1 MQLNWTASW
10 LGGQLPAVRE
20 RRVTKNMK
28 ERLKELL
35 FLHGASPEASDLNLL
50 KLADF
55 LGVPSHSDTLGN
67 DGDNPWQ
74 AVLQHSRGD
83 DCAVCVGA
91 STLRKCFDRSAL
103 AQRLEVDGLGS
114 SVQLFVYGF
123 DPQDGDSELVHSLS
137 NGAFDAVRPLDGR
150 ADHYCVSGKYRPFCQ
165 EFSGLSFGPVAREND
180 LVFDVDLKQERLAD
194 YIRIGDRPFLAGI
207 QSGAVQVTLAG
218 TREILDIDAPVA
230 PGVRPL
236 DWFSRLVPPLMFLR
250 YAFGDRCWQP
260 GKKLACFIVDDPLL
274 HDRHGFLEFDTLLA
288 AMEQEDFATNLAF
301 IPWNYR
307 RSHPRVAELF
317 RRHPRRLSLSIH
329 GCDHTK
335 GEFGD
340 KAAAPLLFKARTTR
354 ARMAKH
360 RELTG
365 VPCDN
370 VMVFPQGV
378 FSTAALR
385 AMKQAG
391 FLAAV
396 NSTPFP
402 VDDSSEKLRVRDLLS
417 PAVARHSSLPLFIR
431 HYPTCPAE
439 FALDLFLGKPALMVE
454 HHDYFREGYQQLE
467 ALAAQINHL
476 NDTIYWCGL
485 EEIARNSF
493 LWRTDAAEIVHVR
506 LFCDQSMVANN
517 WPTPRFF
524 KFSKSLDRDQLKP
537 PVVAA
542 NGDYVTSVTAENE
555 FCFERMLQPGEQ
567 VAIELGTAEGALNGE
582 LRFGSAWYRAKVFA
596 RRRLCELRD
605 NYAYRISLF
614 GSNWSPRK
622 TVMR

>member
-1 MQLNWTASW
+1 
-10 LGGQLPAVRE
+10 
-20 RRVTKNMK
+20 MK

-35 FLHGASPEASDLNLL
+35 VLHGPSPEASDLNLL

-55 LGVPSHSDTLGN
+55 LGVPSHSDTLAN
-67 DGDNPWQ
+67 SCDNPWE
-74 AVLQHSRGD
+74 AILQHSQKD

-103 AQRLEVDGLGS
+103 AQTFEVDGSGS

-123 DPQDGDSELVHSLS
+123 DPQDGASELVRALS
-137 NGAFDAVRPLDGR
+137 NGVFDAVRPLDGR
-150 ADHYCVSGKYRPFCQ
+150 ADQYCVSGKYRPFCQ
-165 EFSGLSFGPVAREND
+165 EFSGLSFGPVAGEND
-180 LVFDVDLKQERLAD
+180 LVFDVALKQERIAD

-207 QSGAVQVTLAG
+207 QSGAIQVTLAG

-230 PGVRPL
+230 PGVCPL
-236 DWFSRLVPPLMFLR
+236 DWFSRLMPALMFLR

-260 GKKLACFIVDDPLL
+260 AKKLACFIVDDPLL
-274 HDRHGFLEFDTLLA
+274 HDRHGFLEYDTLLA
-288 AMEQEDFATNLAF
+288 AMEQDDFAMNLAF

-307 RSHPRVAELF
+307 RSRPRVAELF
-317 RRHPRRLSLSIH
+317 RTHPRRLSLSIH

-340 KAAAPLLFKARTTR
+340 TAAARLLSKARTSR

-360 RELTG
+360 REVTG

-370 VMVFPQGV
+370 VMVFPHGV

-385 AMKQAG
+385 ATKQAG

-402 VDDSSEKLRVRDLLS
+402 VDDPPEKLRGRDLLS
-417 PAVARHSSLPLFIR
+417 PAVTRHSSLPLFIR
-431 HYPTCPAE
+431 HYPTRPAE

-454 HHDYFREGYQQLE
+454 HHEYFRDGYQRLE
-467 ALAAQINHL
+467 AFAAQINHL

-485 EEIARNSF
+485 EEIARNSC
-493 LWRTDAAEIVHVR
+493 LWRTDADEIVHVR
-506 LFCDQSMVANN
+506 LFCDQSVVTNN
-517 WPTPRFF
+517 SPTPRCF
-524 KFSKSLDRDQLKP
+524 KFSKSLDQDQLKP
-537 PVVAA
+537 PAVAA
-542 NGDYVTSVTAENE
+542 NGDYMTTVTADSE
-555 FCFERMLQPGEQ
+555 FCFERTLQPGEQ
-567 VAIELGTAEGALNGE
+567 VAIELGAPEEALNGG

-605 NYAYRISLF
+605 NYAYRVSLL

>member
-1 MQLNWTASW
+1 MQPN
-10 LGGQLPAVRE
+10 
-20 RRVTKNMK
+20 
-28 ERLKELL
+28 ELVIV
-35 FLHGASPEASDLNLL
+35 HECDPKPSDLNLI
-50 KLADF
+50 KLATF
-55 LGVPSHSDTLGN
+55 MGVPVRGVSVAGN
-67 DGDNPWQ
+67 ADGQ
-74 AVLQHSRGD
+74 GSEILHVMRGAGCVAVS
-83 DCAVCVGA
+83 A
-91 STLRKCFDRSAL
+91 STLRQCLSRSSL
-103 AQRLEVDGLGS
+103 PNMLKGMEVES
-114 SVQLFVYGF
+114 AMKLFVYGF
-123 DPQDGDSELVHSLS
+123 GLGSGESELVRALSSGSFSSLRRP
-137 NGAFDAVRPLDGR
+137 DASENQ
-150 ADHYCVSGKYRPFCQ
+150 YCVSTNSKSFCQ
-165 EFSGLSFGPVAREND
+165 EFCGLTFGTADRGND
-180 LVFDVDLKQERLAD
+180 SVFQRSKSEGRTVDLIRLG
-194 YIRIGDRPFLAGI
+194 GDTFLAGVQNGASFI
-207 QSGAVQVTLAG
+207 VLSGARQ
-218 TREILDIDAPVA
+218 ILDIDAAVA
-230 PGVRPL
+230 RGVRPL
-236 DWFSRLVPPLMFLR
+236 DWFSRLVPALMFLR

-288 AMEQEDFATNLAF
+288 AMEQEGFTTNLAF

-317 RRHPRRLSLSIH
+317 RKHPQRLSLSIH

-340 KAAAPLLFKARTTR
+340 TAAAPLLSKARASR

-385 AMKQAG
+385 AMKQTG

-402 VDDSSEKLRVRDLLS
+402 VDDPPEKLRVRDLLS
-417 PAVARHSSLPLFIR
+417 PAVTRHSSLPLFIR
-431 HYPTCPAE
+431 RYPRHIAE

-454 HHDYFREGYQQLE
+454 HHDYFRDGYHQLK
-467 ALAAQINHL
+467 AFAAQINHL
-476 NDTIYWCGL
+476 NDTSYWCGL

-506 LFCDQSMVANN
+506 LFCDQSIVANN
-517 WPTPRFF
+517 WPTPRHF
-524 KFSKSLDRDQLKP
+524 KFWKSLDRDQLKP
-537 PVVAA
+537 PAVAA
-542 NGDYVTSVTAENE
+542 NGEYVTTVTSESE
-555 FCFERMLQPGEQ
+555 VCFERTLQPGEQ
-567 VAIELGTAEGALNGE
+567 MAIELAAPEGALSGG

-605 NYAYRISLF
+605 NYLCRISLL
-614 GSNWSPRK
+614 GYDWSPRK
-622 TVMR
+622 TVMRQN

>member
-1 MQLNWTASW
+1 MS
-10 LGGQLPAVRE
+10 
-20 RRVTKNMK
+20 

-35 FLHGASPEASDLNLL
+35 VLHATSPEASDLNLL

-55 LGVPSHSDTLGN
+55 LGVPSHSDTLAN
-67 DGDNPWQ
+67 SCDNPWE

-91 STLRKCFDRSAL
+91 STLRKCFGRSAL
-103 AQRLEVDGLGS
+103 AQRLRVDGLGC

-123 DPQDGDSELVHSLS
+123 DPQDGDSELVHALS

-150 ADHYCVSGKYRPFCQ
+150 ADQYCVSGKYRPFCQ

-180 LVFDVDLKQERLAD
+180 LVFNVVPKQERMAD

-218 TREILDIDAPVA
+218 TREILDIDASVA

-236 DWFSRLVPPLMFLR
+236 EWFARLVPTLMFLR

-260 GKKLACFIVDDPLL
+260 GEKLACFIVDDPLL

-288 AMEQEDFATNLAF
+288 AMKREDFATNLAF

-317 RRHPRRLSLSIH
+317 RKHPQRLSLSIH

-335 GEFGD
+335 REFGGT
-340 KAAAPLLFKARTTR
+340 AAAPLLSKAGASR

-402 VDDSSEKLRVRDLLS
+402 VDDPPEKLRVRDLLS
-417 PAVARHSSLPLFIR
+417 PAVTRHSSLPLFIR
-431 HYPTCPAE
+431 HYPTRLAE

-454 HHDYFREGYQQLE
+454 HHDYFRDGYHQLE
-467 ALAAQINHL
+467 AFAAQINHL
-476 NDTIYWCGL
+476 SDSIEWRGL
-485 EEIARNSF
+485 EEIVRNSY
-493 LWRTDAAEIVHVR
+493 LWRTDAGGVVHVR
-506 LFCDQSMVANN
+506 LFCDDSVVRND
-517 WPTPRFF
+517 WPTPRQFR
-524 KFSKSLDRDQLKP
+524 FSKSLDRDQLKP
-537 PVVAA
+537 PAVAA
-542 NGDYVTSVTAENE
+542 NGEYVTTVTAESE
-555 FCFERMLQPGEQ
+555 VCFERTLQPGEQ
-567 VAIELGTAEGALNGE
+567 VAIELGAPEGALSGG

-605 NYAYRISLF
+605 NYLCRISLF
-614 GSNWSPRK
+614 GSDWSPRK
-622 TVMR
+622 TVMRQN

>member
-1 MQLNWTASW
+1 M
-10 LGGQLPAVRE
+10 R
-20 RRVTKNMK
+20 

-35 FLHGASPEASDLNLL
+35 FLHGASPETSDLNLL

-55 LGVPSHSDTLGN
+55 LGVPSRSDTLAN
-67 DGDNPWQ
+67 SCDNPLE
-74 AVLQHSRGD
+74 AILQHSQGD

-91 STLRKCFDRSAL
+91 STLRKCFDRSAFT
-103 AQRLEVDGLGS
+103 QRLEVDGSGS

-123 DPQDGDSELVHSLS
+123 DPQDGGSELVHALS

-150 ADHYCVSGKYRPFCQ
+150 ADQYCVSSKYRPFCQ

-180 LVFDVDLKQERLAD
+180 LVFEVALNQERIAD
-194 YIRIGDRPFLAGI
+194 YICIGDRPFLAGT
-207 QSGAVQVTLAG
+207 QSGAVEVTLAG

-230 PGVRPL
+230 PAVRPL

-250 YAFGDRCWQP
+250 YAFGDRCWQAA
-260 GKKLACFIVDDPLL
+260 KKLACFIVDDPLL
-274 HDRHGFLEFDTLLA
+274 HDRHGFLEYDTLVA

-340 KAAAPLLFKARTTR
+340 TSAALLLSKARASR
-354 ARMAKH
+354 SRMAKH

-365 VPCDN
+365 IPCDN

-385 AMKQAG
+385 AIEQAG

-402 VDDSSEKLRVRDLLS
+402 VDNPPEKLRVRDLLS
-417 PAVARHSSLPLFIR
+417 PAVTRYSSLPLFIR
-431 HYPTCPAE
+431 HYPTRPAE
-439 FALDLFLGKPALMVE
+439 FALDLFLGRPALMVE
-454 HHDYFREGYQQLE
+454 HHDYFRDGYQQLE
-467 ALAAQINHL
+467 AFAAQINHL
-476 NDTIYWCGL
+476 SDTIYWCGL
-485 EEIARNSF
+485 EEIARNSY

-506 LFCDQSMVANN
+506 LFCDQSIVVNN
-517 WPTPRFF
+517 WPTPRPF

-537 PVVAA
+537 PAVVAIGEYVA
-542 NGDYVTSVTAENE
+542 AVTSGSEV
-555 FCFERMLQPGEQ
+555 CFERMLQPGEQ
-567 VAIELGTAEGALNGE
+567 VTIEFAAPEGALGGG

-605 NYAYRISLF
+605 NYVCRINLF
-614 GSNWSPRK
+614 GSDSSPRK
-622 TVMR
+622 TVMRQN

>member
-1 MQLNWTASW
+1 MS
-10 LGGQLPAVRE
+10 
-20 RRVTKNMK
+20 

-55 LGVPSHSDTLGN
+55 LGVPSHGDTLAN
-67 DGDNPWQ
+67 SCDNPWE

-91 STLRKCFDRSAL
+91 STLRKCFGRSAF
-103 AQRLEVDGLGS
+103 AQRLRVDGSGS

-123 DPQDGDSELVHSLS
+123 DPQDGDSELVHALS

-150 ADHYCVSGKYRPFCQ
+150 ADQYCVSGKYRPFCQ

-180 LVFDVDLKQERLAD
+180 LVFEVARKQERIAD

-218 TREILDIDAPVA
+218 TREILDIDASVA

-236 DWFSRLVPPLMFLR
+236 EWFARLVPALMFLR

-288 AMEQEDFATNLAF
+288 AMKREGFATNLAF
-301 IPWNYR
+301 IPWNYQ

-317 RRHPRRLSLSIH
+317 RKHPRRLSLSIH

-340 KAAAPLLFKARTTR
+340 TAAAPLLSKAGASR

-385 AMKQAG
+385 AIKQAG

-402 VDDSSEKLRVRDLLS
+402 VDDPPEKLRLRDLLS
-417 PAVARHSSLPLFIR
+417 PAVTRHSSLPLFIR
-431 HYPTCPAE
+431 HYPARLAE

-454 HHDYFREGYQQLE
+454 HHDYFRDGYHQLE
-467 ALAAQINHL
+467 AFAAQINHL
-476 NDTIYWCGL
+476 SDAIYWCGL
-485 EEIARNSF
+485 QEIARNSF

-506 LFCDQSMVANN
+506 LFCDQSIVVNN

-542 NGDYVTSVTAENE
+542 NGEYVTTITSGSEV
-555 FCFERMLQPGEQ
+555 CFERTLQPGEQ
-567 VAIELGTAEGALNGE
+567 VAIELAAPGGALSVG

-605 NYAYRISLF
+605 NYICRISLF
-614 GSNWSPRK
+614 GSDLSPRK
-622 TVMR
+622 TVTRQN